1 MKEYKTGG
9 RPIVARP
16 NKNNLGHVNLFPVGS
31 DTAKDL
37 IYGRLKIEEPG
48 PGFMHFPLGYDA
60 EYFAQLTA
68 EKVVVK
74 YTRGFQTRVY
84 VKARARNEALDCRIY
99 AVAALA
105 ILNVDLDQL
114 TKDMTADSGQPADES
129 ATRPRGWLRRGPWL
143 KR

>member
-1 MKEYKTGG
+1 
-9 RPIVARP
+9 
-16 NKNNLGHVNLFPVGS
+16 
-31 DTAKDL
+31 
-37 IYGRLKIEEPG
+37 
-48 PGFMHFPLGYDA
+48 MHFPLGYDA

-84 VKARARNEALDCRIY
+84 VKTRARNEALDCRIY

-114 TKDMTADSGQPADES
+114 AEEMQGEPGKPMDES